1 MESYLGNQPPEKYRN
16 LVVAPIRIE
25 HHIDASAQA
34 SKTLGF
40 DRQGL
45 RCYYRH
51 AFTLTEERFDAE
63 EFPVQVNVYR
73 ETVLAWRL
81 GNGKWLK
88 VKEWADRLDHCSNR
102 IFVQEPVVTE
112 EAELAL

>member
-1 MESYLGNQPPEKYRN
+1 MESYLGNHPPEKYRN
-16 LVVAPIRIE
+16 LVVPPARIE
-25 HHIDASAQA
+25 HHIDDSARA

-40 DRQGL
+40 DRHGL

-51 AFTLTEERFDAE
+51 AFTLTEERFDSE
-63 EFPVQVNVYR
+63 EFPLQVSVYR

-81 GNGKWLK
+81 DNGKWLK
-88 VKEWADRLDHCSNR
+88 LKEWADQLDHCRNR
-102 IFVQEPVVTE
+102 VFVQGPMIAE